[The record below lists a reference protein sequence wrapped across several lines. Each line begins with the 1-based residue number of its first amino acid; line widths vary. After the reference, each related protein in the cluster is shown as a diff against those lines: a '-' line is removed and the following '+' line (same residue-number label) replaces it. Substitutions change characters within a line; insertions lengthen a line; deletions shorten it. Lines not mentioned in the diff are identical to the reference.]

1 MMIQGLID
9 CGKTGTVE
17 CVLCSFLLV
26 EKAACM
32 LLNLNSYACAT
43 MQ

>member
-1 MMIQGLID
+1 MIQGLID

-17 CVLCSFLLV
+17 CVLCSFLLF